1 MSRVP
6 IPLCV
11 RVQRTGQATG
21 HAAEAAAA
29 AAAAA
34 AAPATP
40 AESKD
45 HRSRFSRLMTDVDEL
60 TADELVLSL
69 TAVPE

>member
-21 HAAEAAAA
+21 HAAE